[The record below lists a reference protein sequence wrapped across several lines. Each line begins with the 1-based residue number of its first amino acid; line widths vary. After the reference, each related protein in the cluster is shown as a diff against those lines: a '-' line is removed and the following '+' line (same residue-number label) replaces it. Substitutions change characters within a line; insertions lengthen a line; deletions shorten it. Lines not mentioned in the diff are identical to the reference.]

1 MKISKLARREAKGL
15 FRFCLVN
22 GVLNEQRVQQ
32 VIGRLL
38 QSKPRGYLAIANQ
51 LHRLVKLEIQ
61 RRTARVETAVPLSQ
75 DLRGEVQNTLS
86 RVYGPG
92 LSISFAENPALI
104 GGMRVQVGRS
114 EERRVGKECRS
125 RWSPYH

>member
-104 GGMRVQVGRS
+104 GGMRVHVGSDVYDGSIQARLAAL
-114 EERRVGKECRS
+114 EES
-125 RWSPYH
+125 F